1 VPHQLALPP
10 TFVSSRSCWLI
21 PFFFA
26 ALSLFFS
33 PATTLAQSEALTLP
47 RNLTQLVDESAV
59 ILQGRVTAVS
69 LVPHAQL
76 TNLLTV
82 VVTVQVED
90 TMKGASVPTYTF
102 RQAVIDR
109 RDQQQLLGYRV
120 GQHLLLAL
128 IRPSVYGLSSPA
140 GMQQGRFAISPASG
154 GKLQATNGFGNT
166 GLLQGIDAYLRS
178 SATPVSPQVRAMLA
192 EPKPGPLPL
201 DELKTLMRTLAT
213 RNPSR

>member
-1 VPHQLALPP
+1 MPHQLALHP
-10 TFVSSRSCWLI
+10 TSVSSRFHWLI
-21 PFFFA
+21 LFFFST
-26 ALSLFFS
+26 LILFFS
-33 PATTLAQSEALTLP
+33 PTPTRAQSEALTLP

-69 LVPHAQL
+69 LLPHTQL
-76 TNLLTV
+76 ANLMTV
-82 VVTVQVED
+82 VVTIQVED

-120 GQHLLLAL
+120 GQHLLLTL
-128 IRPSVYGLSSPA
+128 IRRSVYGLSSPA
-140 GMQQGRFAISPASG
+140 GMQQGRFSISLASG

-166 GLLQGIDAYLRS
+166 GLLQGIDAQLRS
-178 SATPVSPQVRAMLA
+178 SATPVTPQVRAMLA

-213 RNPSR
+213 RNLPR